1 MARFHI
7 ADEYL
12 LKSFAIPV
20 VWLFHPSW
28 VLSCSSLARMIWL
41 CLRRCMGGV
50 GGTWGDCASSSN
62 DLADHLI
69 PGSLASHHTGP
80 ENLRQRGIWQISPD
94 RVWEQRRGGNYQQI
108 ASGNQN
114 ENFCRDT
121 LAWCQSLAVFSGAT
135 SGIALYHQEYRGEN
149 FDVRV
154 QGRSRDVDVVPHKAR
169 YRSFNNHPS

>member
-1 MARFHI
+1 MQFSGPN
-7 ADEYL
+7 DL
-12 LKSFAIPV
+12 VVSPPV
-20 VWLFHPSW
+20 HGW
-28 VLSCSSLARMIWL
+28 
-41 CLRRCMGGV
+41 GG
-50 GGTWGDCASSSN
+50 GDCASSSN

-94 RVWEQRRGGNYQQI
+94 RVWEQRRGGNDQQI